1 MKKMFALFLLA
12 MVFSLTACYDPNK
25 PDPPK
30 PDEPHVFY
38 TLEVFYTRPEILC
51 WERVNYPV
59 SASLLGMLGTGC
71 KLSYA
76 GNGADKYNLVGE
88 FQQPIPDNEN
98 NGLMY
103 EIWVHDWAKWD
114 GVNNDTRIAGA
125 IFVLRVKETGFTKEL
140 KNIQPNR
147 QAGNPY
153 QGPNAKLA
161 LFRLMKDGT
170 IRDE

>member
-1 MKKMFALFLLA
+1 MKKIFGILFFVAALFSA
-12 MVFSLTACYDPNK
+12 SCDSPMK

-38 TLEVFYTRPEILC
+38 TLEFLYTRPEILC
-51 WERVNYPV
+51 WERVDLTV
-59 SASLLGMLGTGC
+59 SVSLRGMLGTGTSL
-71 KLSYA
+71 KV
-76 GNGADKYNLVGE
+76 GNDKYNLPGG

-98 NGLMY
+98 NGLLY
-103 EIWVHDWAKWD
+103 EMWAYDWAKWD
-114 GVNNDTRIAGA
+114 GVNDDKKIAGA

-147 QAGNPY
+147 RAENPC
-153 QGPNAKLA
+153 QGPYAKLA